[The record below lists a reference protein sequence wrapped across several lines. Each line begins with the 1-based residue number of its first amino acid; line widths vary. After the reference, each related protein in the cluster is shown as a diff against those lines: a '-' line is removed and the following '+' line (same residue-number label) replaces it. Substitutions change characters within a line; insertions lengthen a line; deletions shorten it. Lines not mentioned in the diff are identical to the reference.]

1 MKVASRAEIDRDWS
15 ADDVIAAHAM
25 LDAMEEAQAR
35 ALAETRRQAQPS
47 R

>member
-15 ADDVIAAHAM
+15 ADDVVAAHAM
-25 LDAMEEAQAR
+25 LDAIEDAEAR
-35 ALAETRRQAQPS
+35 AMAAARSQSARP